1 MKNIF
6 SVLQNSLKFRTVLAF
21 LLASLLGVLFHF
33 VYEWT
38 GKQQI
43 AGFFFPVNESTW
55 EHLKLIFFPV
65 MLVAVGEYL
74 FTGKKEPGFFCIQ
87 LKSTL
92 LGMAVTVVL
101 FYTYQGV
108 LGKNV
113 DWVNIAIYFIAMLM
127 VYRYQYKK
135 LDEGG
140 EKSHPW
146 LCLLFG
152 ILLLFLF
159 MFFSVYP
166 PKLGLFEDPEAAAEL
181 R

>member
-1 MKNIF
+1 MKNMF
-6 SVLQNSLKFRTVLAF
+6 PLLRDSLKFRTVLAF

-33 VYEWT
+33 MYEWT
-38 GKQQI
+38 GKQRI
-43 AGFFFPVNESTW
+43 AGFFFPVNESVW
-55 EHLKLIFFPV
+55 EHLKLLFFPV
-65 MLVAVGEYL
+65 MLTAVGEYL
-74 FTGKKEPGFFCIQ
+74 FMGKKEPGFFCIQ

-101 FYTYQGV
+101 FYTYQGI

-113 DWVNIAIYFIAMLM
+113 DWVNIAIYFIAMFAA
-127 VYRYQYKK
+127 YRYQYKQ
-135 LDEGG
+135 LAAGR
-140 EKSHPW
+140 EKSCPR

-152 ILLLFLF
+152 ILFLFLF
-159 MFFSVYP
+159 MVFSVYP